1 MKCIRREG
9 EDDAMK
15 KLYEA
20 SMEGCVLTFN
30 SLIQKDPLILSKISL
45 TTFSETPLHI
55 SALLGHLNFTKQLV
69 THKPKL
75 ASTLDSLKRSPL
87 HLASAEGHSEIVQVL
102 LQENEE
108 MCLVKDDDGRVPV
121 HYAAM
126 RGHVDVIKLFF
137 HAEPGKS
144 SIFAVLPDGETVL
157 HLCVQ
162 YNQLE
167 ALKVLV
173 ELARY
178 ENTEFL
184 NSKEHVGGN
193 SILHLAVTLKQI
205 EVIKYL
211 LSVSEV
217 RERAGNTLNRRGL
230 KASNLIDHCPTD
242 FKSLK
247 ILQIF
252 RDYLDVGLSQEHQLD
267 DQYSTFTASTSTT
280 GLIQN
285 QTRRSPVSWWVR
297 WWRKFV
303 KFSERQRDGFED
315 KRDMLMTVATLIAT
329 ATFQTALSPPGGVWQ
344 ENISSGSYDCSKTNM
359 CYAGTSVL
367 ARAKPYYYLH
377 FLLEMSFSFLA
388 SLGTIILLMSGLP
401 LNNKIISWILR
412 MTVFSAL
419 LQMADAF
426 VSGIVMV
433 TPDSIIDD
441 FDGIFLPFGRL
452 WAKLIFLAMAFQTI
466 GFLIW
471 IIKKLFRF
479 CFKPKMKPPGSDQ
492 T

>member
-1 MKCIRREG
+1 MECIRREV
-9 EDDAMK
+9 EDDAMV

-20 SMEGCVLTFN
+20 SMEECVLTLN
-30 SLIQKDPLILSKISL
+30 SLIQKNPLILSKISL
-45 TTFSETPLHI
+45 TPFSETPLHI

-69 THKPKL
+69 THNPKL

-87 HLASAEGHSEIVQVL
+87 HLASAEEHSEIVQVL
-102 LQENEE
+102 LQENED
-108 MCLVKDDDGRVPV
+108 MCLVKDEDGRVPV

-126 RGHVDVIKLFF
+126 RGMSI
-137 HAEPGKS
+137 

-173 ELARY
+173 ELAGY
-178 ENTEFL
+178 ENSEFL

-211 LSVSEV
+211 LSISEV
-217 RERAGNTLNRRGL
+217 RERAVNTLNHRGL
-230 KASNLIDHCPTD
+230 KASNLIDHCPRD

-252 RDYLDVGLSQEHQLD
+252 MDYFHVGLSQKHQLD

-280 GLIQN
+280 GLAQN
-285 QTRRSPVSWWVR
+285 KTRRSPVSWWVR

-303 KFSERQRDGFED
+303 KFLERQRDGFED
-315 KRDMLMTVATLIAT
+315 KRGMLMTVATLMAT

-344 ENISSGSYDCSKTNM
+344 ENISSGPFDCSETNI

-367 ARAKPYYYLH
+367 ARAKPYVYLL
-377 FLLEMSFSFLA
+377 FLLEVSFSFLA
-388 SLGTIILLMSGLP
+388 SLGTIILLMTGLP
-401 LNNKIISWILR
+401 LKNKIISWILR
-412 MTVFSAL
+412 MTMCLAL
-419 LQMADAF
+419 FLMANAF
-426 VSGIVMV
+426 LTGIVLV
-433 TPDSIIDD
+433 TPDSISGE
-441 FDGIFLPFGRL
+441 FDGIFRPFYTFWTL
-452 WAKLIFLAMAFQTI
+452 LIWLAMAIQTN

-479 CFKPKMKPPGSDQ
+479 CFKPKMKPPGSDR

>member
-1 MKCIRREG
+1 MECIRREV

-55 SALLGHLNFTKQLV
+55 SALLGHLNFTKQLI

-102 LQENEE
+102 LQENED
-108 MCLVKDDDGRVPV
+108 MCLVKDVDGRVPL

-126 RGHVDVIKLFF
+126 RGHVDVIKLLVY
-137 HAEPGKS
+137 AVKS

-173 ELARY
+173 ELAGY

-184 NSKEHVGGN
+184 NSKEHDGGN

-217 RERAGNTLNRRGL
+217 RERAGNTLNHRGL
-230 KASNLIDHCPTD
+230 KASDLIDHCPTD

-252 RDYLDVGLSQEHQLD
+252 RDYLDVGLSQKHQLD

-303 KFSERQRDGFED
+303 KFSERHRDGFED
-315 KRDMLMTVATLIAT
+315 KRGMLMTVATLIAT

-344 ENISSGSYDCSKTNM
+344 ENISSGPFDCSETNI

-367 ARAKPYYYLH
+367 ARAKPYFYLF
-377 FLLEMSFSFLA
+377 FLLKVSFSFLA

-401 LNNKIISWILR
+401 LKNKIISWILR
-412 MTVFSAL
+412 MTMCLAL
-419 LQMADAF
+419 YLMASAF
-426 VSGIVMV
+426 VSGIILV
-433 TPDSIIDD
+433 TPDSIGGK
-441 FDGIFLPFGRL
+441 FVGIFGPFSMFWGS
-452 WAKLIFLAMAFQTI
+452 LIWLAMAIQTI
-466 GFLIW
+466 EFLIW
-471 IIKKLFRF
+471 IIKKLFPF
-479 CFKPKMKPPGSDQ
+479 CFKPKMKPPGSDR